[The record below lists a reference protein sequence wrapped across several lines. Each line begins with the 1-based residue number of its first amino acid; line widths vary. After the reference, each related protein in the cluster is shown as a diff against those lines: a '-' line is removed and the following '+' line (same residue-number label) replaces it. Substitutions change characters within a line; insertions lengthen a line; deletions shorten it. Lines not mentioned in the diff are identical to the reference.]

1 MNERTHGPARAA
13 NDTVVV
19 AVGVVALAVAMGIG
33 RFAFTPLLPLMLRDG
48 SLTPGGGAEWAA
60 ANYAGYLA
68 GALTASRFAADPR
81 RGLLVALAGIVLTTL
96 AVAVV
101 GGWGGAALRFAAGI
115 FSAWTLVCASSWC
128 LGELARRSAARRGAW
143 VFTGVGIGIAVAGLL
158 AWWGGRQ
165 AAAAL
170 WLEMGLLATLGA
182 TGVAWALRS
191 GHDGTPAVPAVRHG
205 PSAASSAVSS
215 GAATGAASVAT
226 SVAASGAT
234 PVASSSSPASVAPPA
249 SPTAA
254 APGQAALV
262 LCYGAMG
269 FGYIAPATF
278 LPAMAREQV
287 SDPLVFG
294 LTWPLFGL
302 AAALSVAVAARW
314 LAAWPR
320 RRVWALAQAA
330 MAVGTAV
337 PLASRSLAAL
347 AVSALFVGGTF
358 MVATMAGLQL
368 AREQLPAN
376 PTALL
381 ARMTAAFAV
390 GQIGGPLFVRGLAP
404 AGLDHH
410 AAVAWTLAL
419 ATALLLAT
427 AAWLGRGG
435 PSTTDRR
442 TPR

>member
-1 MNERTHGPARAA
+1 MDERTQRPARAA
-13 NDTVVV
+13 NDTVVI
-19 AVGVVALAVAMGIG
+19 AIGVVALAVAMGIG

-48 SLTPGGGAEWAA
+48 SITTGGGAEWAA

-68 GALTASRFAADPR
+68 GALTASRFGADPR
-81 RGLLVALAGIVLTTL
+81 RGLLMALAGIVSTTL

-128 LGELARRSAARRGAW
+128 LGELARRSAAHRGAW
-143 VFTGVGIGIAVAGLL
+143 IFTGVGIGIAVAGLL

-165 AAAAL
+165 TAAAL
-170 WLEMGLLATLGA
+170 WLEMGLLATVGA
-182 TGVAWALRS
+182 ATVAWALRS
-191 GHDGTPAVPAVRHG
+191 TSGSTGPALPATPA
-205 PSAASSAVSS
+205 
-215 GAATGAASVAT
+215 T
-226 SVAASGAT
+226 S
-234 PVASSSSPASVAPPA
+234 PPA
-249 SPTAA
+249 SPSASPASSPTAG
-254 APGQAALV
+254 APAQAALV

-287 SDPLVFG
+287 ADPLVFG

-320 RRVWALAQAA
+320 RRVWAVAQAA
-330 MAVGTAV
+330 MALGTAV

-347 AVSALFVGGTF
+347 ALSALFVGGTF

-368 AREQLPAN
+368 ARERLPAN

-390 GQIGGPLFVRGLAP
+390 GQIGGPLFVRALAP
-404 AGLDHH
+404 MGLDHH
-410 AAVAWTLAL
+410 AAVAWTLAV
-419 ATALLLAT
+419 AT
-427 AAWLGRGG
+427 AALLASAAWLWRGG
-435 PSTTDRR
+435 PSSTDRR